1 MTKQE
6 KLLASLRNNP
16 KAVRFDDAC
25 KIAEQLGSK
34 LRGGKGSHRT
44 FGKMDDALLLN
55 FQNRGDYIL
64 PYQAKQ

>member
-44 FGKMDDALLLN
+44 FGKMDESL
-55 FQNRGDYIL
+55 
-64 PYQAKQ
+64 